1 MVKKKE
7 TIYAADHIIPDLEF
21 ALELGKSISLT
32 ENVEEEAERQVHATH
47 ERIVTESEPKPAKKT
62 TGSRST
68 KGVVIQDTPS
78 ALKPK
83 LATSKLK
90 LKGTR
95 VSNEG
100 TGVSPGVLDESTVVP
115 ATSSEGTGD
124 DEEVDWIEYDEDEE
138 KKDDT
143 DDDKSIDLKMN
154 DDEETDDEFVHGDEQ
169 VNDDEDEEMLN
180 AEVEDPRKGDA
191 EISDVAKVD
200 AEKIEE
206 IKDDSKK
213 AELPLTSSSL
223 SLSSGFGDQF
233 LKLSFD
239 TSLVSTV
246 KDITDAEIN
255 CLLGIKI
262 QSKVLHIKYPSV
274 LRVPVFAIF
283 EPLVLSPIQETSTV
297 VLITTL
303 PLPSVSTI
311 SLVPHKTTT
320 PIPKPPITTDAPT
333 ITTAVL
339 ESDALSAVQLR
350 VGKLENDV
358 SELKKID
365 HSTEALAT
373 LKSQVPTI
381 VEHYH
386 ESKIDDDLQKV
397 LQRHTADLIQKYF
410 MKPAPEYG
418 KIQKPTIDLE

>member
-100 TGVSPGVLDESTVVP
+100 TGVSPGVLDESTFVP

-191 EISDVAKVD
+191 EISAC
-200 AEKIEE
+200 
-206 IKDDSKK
+206 
-213 AELPLTSSSL
+213 
-223 SLSSGFGDQF
+223 FGDQF

-262 QSKVLHIKYPSV
+262 QSEVLHIKFPSV
-274 LRVPVFAIF
+274 LRVPMSAIF

-320 PIPKPPITTDAPT
+320 PIPKPPITTDAST

-350 VGKLENDV
+350 VAKLENDV

-373 LKSQVPTI
+373 LKSQVPTN

-397 LQRHTADLIQKYF
+397 LQRYTADLIQKYF